1 MDLIDILTKVS
12 VKIDCK
18 SESHDEHGTGTIIC
32 DDGDYYVMTAGHC
45 LKKDNDSFFSIDE
58 ITITSVA
65 YDEPVVIPVIEIV
78 KGSDFSEEMDFALIR
93 IEKPSIDYNY
103 WDLVKRCDILLKEE
117 SYFCYGFNEN
127 NPDGKQYNLLHN
139 GKNQWHL
146 VSDIITNQPIP
157 AMKIMEGDSGAGVF
171 FKKADVLFCV
181 GYLKMLNHIQ
191 GVGNDVIVY
200 PTSRFN
206 KMLSEHTKANN
217 FFNLVETWTAIQAK
231 KDEDDLR
238 EVYRKEN
245 IEYLQN
251 LDRKMGILYPR
262 PNEKDKKVKQFLRHY
277 TNGLMLQSEIAKTQH
292 ISELLADSCNIAFES
307 VDEYRSEYFDSSTD
321 ARNDLQLVKSKLE
334 QNIERVL
341 DMKDYETVISGYANY
356 NIAERLL
363 ICSLNY
369 KSEKDD

>member
-18 SESHDEHGTGTIIC
+18 SGSQDEHGTGTIIC

-45 LKKDNDSFFSIDE
+45 LKKDNDSFYSIDE
-58 ITITSVA
+58 IRITSVA
-65 YDEPVVIPVIEIV
+65 YDEPVIIPGIELV
-78 KGSDFSEEMDFALIR
+78 EGSDFSEENDFALIR
-93 IEKPSIDYNY
+93 IERPSIDYNY
-103 WDLVKRCDILLKEE
+103 LVLVKRCDTLLEAE

-127 NPDGKQYNLLHN
+127 NPNGKQYNLEHN

-146 VSDIITNQPIP
+146 VDDTITNQPIP

-171 FKKADVLFCV
+171 FKKADILFCV

-206 KMLSEHTKANN
+206 TMLSEHTKANN

-262 PNEKDKKVKQFLRHY
+262 PNEKDKKVNQFLRHY